1 MTVVIIMICTC
12 LRMMIGTLMRMK
24 LFMAIA
30 MTIKEI
36 LSMIT
41 MRIIIIVNTL
51 GPLWLG
57 AIRFSGEDDHDDE
70 EECMNYKMKKV
81 K

>member
-1 MTVVIIMICTC
+1 
-12 LRMMIGTLMRMK
+12 MMIGMLMRMK

-30 MTIKEI
+30 MTIIAMKI